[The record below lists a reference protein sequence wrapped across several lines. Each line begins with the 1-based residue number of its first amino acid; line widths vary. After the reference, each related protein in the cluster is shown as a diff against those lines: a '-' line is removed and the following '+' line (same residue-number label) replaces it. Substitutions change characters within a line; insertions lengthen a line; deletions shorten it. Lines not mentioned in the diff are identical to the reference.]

1 MKRIGIFGSAI
12 YYDDNWKIKIFA
24 LVLFFILCFIFFI
37 ILLNHISVKIDSE
50 KFMLYKPYDSIVE
63 DDLVYKYH
71 EKFVHQIEW
80 EGYTYRTL
88 EIADEVI
95 EYYKTHE
102 IDDIF
107 IYVDYIIYPAE
118 FCILQE
124 NYKKADEYLEHI
136 SAQTFIDNFADDRNT
151 EFTPYKYWALKM
163 EVLRGLDDELDTA
176 KGVMDESEAE
186 KLIGTVEKYWDEDL
200 HKDDNNH
207 FWKDVCHYH
216 YHMLRNEYSKAA
228 EYADNLTT
236 YSSNNKTGFIA
247 CILNA
252 EVMFHMKKKENSR
265 IMMQL
270 AKEMAQKNKA
280 HVRQQYRKRMRKYV
294 FTR

>member
-136 SAQTFIDNFADDRNT
+136 SAQTFIDNYADDQNT
-151 EFTPYKYWALKM
+151 DFTP
-163 EVLRGLDDELDTA
+163 
-176 KGVMDESEAE
+176 
-186 KLIGTVEKYWDEDL
+186 
-200 HKDDNNH
+200 
-207 FWKDVCHYH
+207 
-216 YHMLRNEYSKAA
+216 
-228 EYADNLTT
+228 
-236 YSSNNKTGFIA
+236 
-247 CILNA
+247 
-252 EVMFHMKKKENSR
+252 
-265 IMMQL
+265 
-270 AKEMAQKNKA
+270 
-280 HVRQQYRKRMRKYV
+280 
-294 FTR
+294 